1 MFVHLIYVI
10 DVKPLNRIVVF
21 GNKQYNIVLLTFGS
35 IKYMFYLNG

>member
-21 GNKQYNIVLLTFGS
+21 GNKQYNIVLSTFGS
-35 IKYMFYLNG
+35 IKCMFYLNG